1 MKRLLIAALALTL
14 LPAPAAVSQA
24 QSQAQSQFGRLRYTV
39 DDANSEVQA
48 RVAFLGLADKT
59 ARFPDMSGS
68 FVMSFADLNTVDMQ
82 VTVDARTLTTGDS
95 QTNRLRGRQFF
106 DVANHPTVSF
116 AGDQIRFTGEH
127 TANVS
132 GQITAKGITRP
143 STIAVTF
150 SQPLAAMSTSDP
162 VSIVATTTIDRRQ
175 FGMTAFPLIVG
186 NRVRITIRA
195 RMVPA

>member
-1 MKRLLIAALALTL
+1 MKRLLIAALALAL
-14 LPAPAAVSQA
+14 LAAPAA
-24 QSQAQSQFGRLRYTV
+24 QSQDGRLRYVV
-39 DDANSEVQA
+39 DDAQSEVQA
-48 RVAFLGLADKT
+48 RVAFLGLSDKT

-68 FVMSFADLNTVDMQ
+68 LSLSFADLNSVDMH

-95 QTNRLRGRQFF
+95 QTARLRGRQFF

-116 AGDQIRFTGEH
+116 VGDQIRFTGER
-127 TANVS
+127 TANVT
-132 GQITAKGITRP
+132 GRITAKGITRP

-150 SQPLAAMSTSDP
+150 SQALADMSTSDP

-175 FGMTAFPLIVG
+175 FGMTAFPVIVG
-186 NRVRITIRA
+186 NRVHITIRA

>member
-1 MKRLLIAALALTL
+1 MKRWLTAAMALAL
-14 LPAPAAVSQA
+14 LPAPAAVSQD
-24 QSQAQSQFGRLRYTV
+24 GRLRYTV
-39 DDANSEVQA
+39 DDAQSDVQA
-48 RVAFLGLADKT
+48 RVAFLGLSDKT
-59 ARFPDMSGS
+59 ARFPDMSGT
-68 FVMSFADLNTVDMQ
+68 FALSFADLNAVDMA

-95 QTNRLRGRQFF
+95 QTARLRGRQFF

-116 AGDQIRFTGEH
+116 VGDQIRFTGER

-150 SQPLAAMSTSDP
+150 SESLSDMSTSDP

>member
-1 MKRLLIAALALTL
+1 MKRLLIAAM
-14 LPAPAAVSQA
+14 AVSLLA
-24 QSQAQSQFGRLRYTV
+24 GPAVQSQDGRLRYTV
-39 DDANSEVQA
+39 DDSQSEVVA

-68 FVMSFADLNTVDMQ
+68 LALSFADLNSVDMH

-95 QTNRLRGRQFF
+95 QTARLRGRQFF

-116 AGDQIRFTGEH
+116 TGDQIRFTGER
-127 TANVS
+127 TATVT

-143 STIAVTF
+143 SSIAVTF
-150 SQPLAAMSTSDP
+150 SQPITDMSTRDP
-162 VSIVATTTIDRRQ
+162 VSIVATTSIDRRQ

>member
-1 MKRLLIAALALTL
+1 MKRWLIAAIALAV
-14 LPAPAAVSQA
+14 LPAPSAVSQA
-24 QSQAQSQFGRLRYTV
+24 QSQDGRLRYVV
-39 DDANSEVQA
+39 DDTNSEVQA
-48 RVAFLGLADKT
+48 RVAFFGMSHKT

-68 FVMSFADLNTVDMQ
+68 FVLSLANLTTVDMA

-95 QTNRLRGRQFF
+95 GTARLRSRQFF

-116 AGDQIRFTGEH
+116 VGDRIYFTGER

-150 SQPLAAMSTSDP
+150 SRPLAEMSTSDP

-175 FGMTAFPLIVG
+175 FDMTAFPLIIG
-186 NRVRITIRA
+186 NQVAITIRA

>member
-1 MKRLLIAALALTL
+1 MKRLLIAALALAL
-14 LPAPAAVSQA
+14 LTAPAA
-24 QSQAQSQFGRLRYTV
+24 QSQDGRLRYVV
-39 DDANSEVQA
+39 DDAQSEVQA
-48 RVAFLGLADKT
+48 RVAFLGLSDKT

-68 FVMSFADLNTVDMQ
+68 LSLSFADLNSVDMH

-95 QTNRLRGRQFF
+95 QTARLRGRQFF

-116 AGDQIRFTGEH
+116 VGDQIRFTGER
-127 TANVS
+127 TANVT
-132 GQITAKGITRP
+132 GRITAKGITRP

-150 SQPLAAMSTSDP
+150 SQALADMSTSDP

-175 FGMTAFPLIVG
+175 FGMTAFPVIVG
-186 NRVRITIRA
+186 NRVHITIRA

>member
-1 MKRLLIAALALTL
+1 MKRWLSAVLACTL
-14 LPAPAAVSQA
+14 LVAPAAVSQD
-24 QSQAQSQFGRLRYTV
+24 GRLRYTI
-39 DDANSEVQA
+39 DDTNSEVQA
-48 RVAFLGLADKT
+48 RVAFIGVSQKT

-68 FVMSFADLNTVDMQ
+68 FSLSFADLNTVDMA

-106 DVANHPTVSF
+106 DVAHHPTVSF
-116 AGDQIRFTGEH
+116 VGDQIRFTGER

-132 GQITAKGITRP
+132 GQITARGITHP

-150 SQPLAAMSTSDP
+150 SQPLAEMSTSDP

-175 FGMTAFPLIVG
+175 FGMTAFPLLVG
-186 NRVRITIRA
+186 NQVNITIRA
-195 RMVPA
+195 RMVPG

>member
-1 MKRLLIAALALTL
+1 MKRWLITALALAL

-24 QSQAQSQFGRLRYTV
+24 QDGRLRYTV
-39 DDANSEVQA
+39 DDANSDVQA

-68 FVMSFADLNTVDMQ
+68 FAISFANLNAVDMA

-95 QTNRLRGRQFF
+95 QTSRLRGRQFF

-116 AGDQIRFTGEH
+116 VGDQIRFTGER

-150 SQPLAAMSTSDP
+150 SQPLSDMNTSEP

>member
-1 MKRLLIAALALTL
+1 MKRVLIAAMALALL
-14 LPAPAAVSQA
+14 AAPAA
-24 QSQAQSQFGRLRYTV
+24 QSQAGLLRYTV
-39 DDANSEVQA
+39 DDTHSEVLA
-48 RVAFLGLADKT
+48 RVAFLGLSDKT
-59 ARFPDMSGS
+59 ARFPGMSGS
-68 FVMSFADLNTVDMQ
+68 LALSFADLNSVDMA

-95 QTNRLRGRQFF
+95 QTTRLRGRQFF
-106 DVANHPTVSF
+106 DVAHHPTVSF
-116 AGDQIRFTGEH
+116 VGDHIRFTGER
-127 TANVS
+127 TANVT

-150 SQPLAAMSTSDP
+150 SQPLGEMSTSDP

-186 NRVRITIRA
+186 NQVRITIRA

>member
-1 MKRLLIAALALTL
+1 MKRLLIAAM
-14 LPAPAAVSQA
+14 AVSLLA
-24 QSQAQSQFGRLRYTV
+24 GPAVQSQDGRLRYTV
-39 DDANSEVQA
+39 DDSQSEVVA
-48 RVAFLGLADKT
+48 RVAFLGLADNT

-68 FVMSFADLNTVDMQ
+68 LALSFADLNSVDMH

-95 QTNRLRGRQFF
+95 QTARLRGRQFF

-116 AGDQIRFTGEH
+116 TGDQIRFTGER
-127 TANVS
+127 TATVT

-143 STIAVTF
+143 SSIAVTF
-150 SQPLAAMSTSDP
+150 SQPITDMSTRDP
-162 VSIVATTTIDRRQ
+162 VSIVATTSIDRRQ

>member
-1 MKRLLIAALALTL
+1 MKGVRHMKRLLIAAM
-14 LPAPAAVSQA
+14 AVSLLA
-24 QSQAQSQFGRLRYTV
+24 GPAVQSQDGRLRYTV
-39 DDANSEVQA
+39 DDSQSEVVA
-48 RVAFLGLADKT
+48 RVAFLGLADNT

-68 FVMSFADLNTVDMQ
+68 LALSFADLNSVDMH

-95 QTNRLRGRQFF
+95 QTARLRGRQFF

-116 AGDQIRFTGEH
+116 TGDQIRFTGER
-127 TANVS
+127 TATVT

-143 STIAVTF
+143 SSIAVTF
-150 SQPLAAMSTSDP
+150 SQPITDMSTRDP
-162 VSIVATTTIDRRQ
+162 VSIVATTSIDRRQ

>member
-1 MKRLLIAALALTL
+1 MKRLLIAALALSL
-14 LPAPAAVSQA
+14 LAAPAV
-24 QSQAQSQFGRLRYTV
+24 QSQDGRLRYVV
-39 DDANSEVQA
+39 DDANSDVQA
-48 RVAFLGLADKT
+48 RVAFLGLSDKT

-68 FVMSFADLNTVDMQ
+68 LSLSFADLNAVDMH

-95 QTNRLRGRQFF
+95 QTARLRGRQFF

-116 AGDQIRFTGEH
+116 VGDQIRFTGER
-127 TANVS
+127 TANVT

-143 STIAVTF
+143 STITVTF
-150 SQPLAAMSTSDP
+150 SQPLSEMSTSAP

-186 NRVRITIRA
+186 NQVHITINA
-195 RMVPA
+195 RMVPS

>member
-1 MKRLLIAALALTL
+1 MKGKPRMKIWLTTAMALLLVV
-14 LPAPAAVSQA
+14 APAA
-24 QSQAQSQFGRLRYTV
+24 QSQDGRLRYVV

-48 RVAFLGLADKT
+48 RVAFIGISEKT
-59 ARFPDMSGS
+59 ARFPDMSGTFSLS
-68 FVMSFADLNTVDMQ
+68 FTDLNTVDMQ

-95 QTNRLRGRQFF
+95 QTARLRGRQFF
-106 DVANHPTVSF
+106 DVAHHPTVSF
-116 AGDQIRFTGEH
+116 VGDHIRFTGER

-132 GQITAKGITRP
+132 GRITARGITRP
-143 STIAVTF
+143 STIAATF
-150 SQPLAAMSTSDP
+150 SQPLAEMSTSDP

-186 NRVRITIRA
+186 NHVDITIRA

>member
-1 MKRLLIAALALTL
+1 MRRWLSAVLACTL
-14 LPAPAAVSQA
+14 LAAPAAVSQD
-24 QSQAQSQFGRLRYTV
+24 GRLRYTI

-48 RVAFLGLADKT
+48 RVAFIGVSQKT

-68 FVMSFADLNTVDMQ
+68 FSLSFADLNTVDMA

-106 DVANHPTVSF
+106 DVAHHPTVSF
-116 AGDQIRFTGEH
+116 VGDQIRFTGER

-132 GQITAKGITRP
+132 GQITARGITRP

-150 SQPLAAMSTSDP
+150 SQPIAEMSTSDP

-186 NRVRITIRA
+186 NQVNITIRA
-195 RMVPA
+195 RMVPG